1 MSLLAPIILDNGT
14 GFSKIGCVENR
25 NKPYFRSYYP
35 YTASQAIQIHPCKH
49 DPGNTCPLD
58 SASSSTPSVFPTAIA
73 THERA
78 STGGGR
84 PGAPPI
90 PTKSGNLASKRGIED
105 LDFYIGDEA
114 IANSKTYGI
123 HYPIRH
129 GLIDNWDHMERY
141 WEQCIFKYLRAEP
154 EDHYFLLVRILLR
167 SGDTS
172 PLLRMIMAPD
182 RVITVRP
189 NPHSTHLRIAK

>member
-14 GFSKIGCVENR
+14 GYSKIGYVEGR
-25 NKPYFRSYYP
+25 KKLFSRSYHSYL
-35 YTASQAIQIHPCKH
+35 ALQATQIHPCEYN
-49 DPGNTCPLD
+49 PGDACHRCLACLPM
-58 SASSSTPSVFPTAIA
+58 PSVFPTAIA

-84 PGAPPI
+84 PGAPSI
-90 PTKSGNLASKRGIED
+90 PTKPGNLASKRGIED

-154 EDHYFLLVRILLR
+154 EDHYFLLVRI
-167 SGDTS
+167 S
-172 PLLRMIMAPD
+172 
-182 RVITVRP
+182 
-189 NPHSTHLRIAK
+189 HC

>member
-1 MSLLAPIILDNGT
+1 MALVTPRSGASRD
-14 GFSKIGCVENR
+14 R
-25 NKPYFRSYYP
+25 NKLSSRSYYSYP
-35 YTASQAIQIHPCKH
+35 ALQATRIHPCKR
-49 DPGNTCPLD
+49 DPGNPCHRYL
-58 SASSSTPSVFPTAIA
+58 ASFPMHSVFPTAIA

-84 PGAPPI
+84 PGAPSI
-90 PTKSGNLASKRGIED
+90 PSKPGNLASKRGIED

-154 EDHYFLLVRILLR
+154 EDHYFLLVRILR
-167 SGDTS
+167 CSRDT
-172 PLLRMIMAPD
+172 LLLLI
-182 RVITVRP
+182 RP
-189 NPHSTHLRIAK
+189 